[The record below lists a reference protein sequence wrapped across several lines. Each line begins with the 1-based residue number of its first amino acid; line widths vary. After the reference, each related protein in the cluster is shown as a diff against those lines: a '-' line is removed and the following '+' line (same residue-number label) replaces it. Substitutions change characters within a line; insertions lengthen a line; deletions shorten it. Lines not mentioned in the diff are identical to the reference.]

1 MKQQEMY
8 LCKRIALGMTTQQIA
23 EICKVNEEDYRLWE
37 KFERYLDQDTYHKI
51 TYGIETYIRSLP
63 KDKYLLTRIKEETE
77 MLSRE
82 DASEHAK
89 TLSHLQVHVAKLNLM
104 YVTMDENIWERA

>member
-8 LCKRIALGMTTQQIA
+8 LCKRIALGMTTKQIA
-23 EICKVNEEDYRLWE
+23 DICGVREKDYRLWE
-37 KFERYLDQDTYHKI
+37 KNEIYLDKNTYHKI
-51 TYGIETYIRSLP
+51 AYNLEMYIRALP

-82 DASEHAK
+82 DPKEHAK
-89 TLSHLQVHVAKLNLM
+89 TLSHLQVHIAKLNLM
-104 YVTMDENIWERA
+104 YVTMDENIWKEA